1 MEQIRILLVDD
12 HGLFRESLSR
22 LLESEPDFRIAG
34 TCATA
39 TEALEALRRDPVDI
53 VLLDYDLGNENG
65 LAFLEQAK
73 RVRSRARILMVTAG
87 MTDQGTLR
95 AFEAG
100 SSGIFLKHSPP
111 GELVQAIHKVMNG
124 ELWLDSRAVRSLV
137 GGVRVKSEEQQSA
150 DSLTPR
156 ERAVLKAV
164 FEGLSNKEIAVRL
177 QISESSVKAALQQLF
192 EKTGVRTRSQLVRI
206 ALERH
211 AQDWLADEVT

>member
-34 TCATA
+34 TCASA
-39 TEALEALRRDPVDI
+39 AEALEALRRDPVDI
-53 VLLDYDLGNENG
+53 VLLDYDLGDENG
-65 LAFLEQAK
+65 LSFLEQAK
-73 RVRSRARILMVTAG
+73 LVRSPARILMVTAG

-111 GELVQAIHKVMNG
+111 GELVEAIHKVMNG

-156 ERAVLKAV
+156 ERTVLKAV
-164 FEGLSNKEIAVRL
+164 FEGLSNKEIAARL

>member
-12 HGLFRESLSR
+12 QGLFRESLSR

>member
-53 VLLDYDLGNENG
+53 VLLDYDLGDENG

-111 GELVQAIHKVMNG
+111 GELVEAIHKVMNG